1 MINIKPLSELEPK
14 SEEYYIALEKAFR
27 RGFADALNAAYNDP
41 TLRSAEAADVSM
53 EMITEWTGSSG
64 EAEQYSFGYANEVS
78 RRAKEII
85 KEEHEQSHR

>member
-1 MINIKPLSELEPK
+1 MDIRPISEIEPK

-27 RGFADALNAAYNDP
+27 RGFADALNAAYSDP
-41 TLRSAEAADVSM
+41 ILRSAIAADVSM

-64 EAEQYSFGYANEVS
+64 EAEQYRFGYAAEVS

-85 KEEHEQSHR
+85 QEEYEEGYR